1 MRILVL
7 CHEYPPIGGGG
18 GRVAQDLCIGLTR
31 LGHEITVLTA
41 NCGDLAEHEFQES
54 VEIIRLNSGRKYPYK
69 AGLKAMAGFIWVSF
83 WRSLKIIAKDRPDVI
98 HVHFA
103 VPSGVTA
110 WALKLFTGVPYVLTA
125 HLGDVPGGVPEK
137 TGRWFKF
144 VYPFTPAIWRSASRV
159 AAVSDFTREL
169 ALKSY
174 AVEINTIRNGVDTK
188 ILNPGE
194 IKVNQPP
201 RIVFAGRFAPQKNP
215 VQLVNILAAIKD
227 LPWTCAMIGDGLLRV
242 DIEKTI
248 ALHDLQDRFTLTGWI
263 EPEEVIQWF
272 AKSDILLMP
281 SLSEGLPVV
290 GVQAL
295 SMGLAL
301 VLSRVGGCVDLVQ
314 EDQNGYLLEPDDQAG
329 FEWSLRSLLENP
341 DRLLAARIASRNMA
355 VDFEITKIVLQ
366 YEAILKEA
374 TLKTPTRAGTR
385 RLG

>member
-18 GRVAQDLCIGLTR
+18 GRVAQDLCIGLAR

-41 NCGDLAEHEFQES
+41 NCGDLPDHEFQES

-69 AGLKAMAGFIWVSF
+69 AGLKAMASFIWVSF
-83 WRSLKIIAKDRPDVI
+83 WKALKLIAKNRPDVI

-110 WALKLFTGVPYVLTA
+110 WALKLLTGVPYVLTA

-137 TGRWFKF
+137 TGRWFKAI
-144 VYPFTPAIWRSASRV
+144 YPFTPAIWRSASRI
-159 AAVSDFTREL
+159 AAVSDSTREL

-174 AVEINTIRNGVDTK
+174 EVEISTIRNGVDTK
-188 ILNPGE
+188 TLNPGE
-194 IKVNQPP
+194 IKVNHPP
-201 RIVFAGRFAPQKNP
+201 RIIFAGRFAPQKNP
-215 VQLVNILAAIKD
+215 IQFVNIMAKIKD
-227 LPWTCAMIGDGLLRV
+227 LPWTCAMIGEGVLRA

-248 ALHDLQDRFTLTGWI
+248 ALYDLQDRFTLTGWV
-263 EPEEVIQWF
+263 EPEEVIDWF

-314 EDQNGYLLEPDDQAG
+314 EAQNGFLLEPNDEAG
-329 FEWSLRSLLENP
+329 FERSLRILLENP
-341 DRLLAARIASRNMA
+341 ERLLAARIASRNLA
-355 VDFEITKIVLQ
+355 ADFEITKIVGQ
-366 YEAILKEA
+366 YDAIFREVVLKV
-374 TLKTPTRAGTR
+374 TTRT
-385 RLG
+385 